1 MYNDKSDCWCTL
13 DFSEVF
19 KALKSISMLF
29 QDSMVQSLGK
39 KVNIKDPG
47 MMAQITLSIL
57 K

>member
-1 MYNDKSDCWCTL
+1 MYSDKSDCWCSQ
-13 DFSEVF
+13 DFWEVF